1 MGALVGYPAG
11 PKSLGGTSTPGA
23 APDVEPRMS
32 SAGCR
37 ALCHEPGLGYRHC
50 AFHRCQWLLVPVAGP
65 SPGGA
70 APRWPRVGVGRWQA
84 RDAQLPAPLAFPV
97 LSLSGLHRR
106 GRLLAVSAVRRM
118 LTESSLAGRG

>member
-1 MGALVGYPAG
+1 MDGLDGYPAG

-37 ALCHEPGLGYRHC
+37 ALCHEPSLGYRHR
-50 AFHRCQWLLVPVAGP
+50 AFHRCQWLLAPVAGP
-65 SPGGA
+65 SPGWA

-84 RDAQLPAPLAFPV
+84 RDVQLPAPLVFPV
-97 LSLSGLHRR
+97 LSLSGLHRTR
-106 GRLLAVSAVRRM
+106 PAPCRVGDPQA
-118 LTESSLAGRG
+118 LTESSLAGR